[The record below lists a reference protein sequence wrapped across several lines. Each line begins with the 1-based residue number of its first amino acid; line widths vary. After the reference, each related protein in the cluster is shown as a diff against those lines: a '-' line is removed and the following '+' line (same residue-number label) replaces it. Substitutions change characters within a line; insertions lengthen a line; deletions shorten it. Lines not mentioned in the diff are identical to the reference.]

1 MQFNAS
7 KCSVMHIGKSNKI
20 ATYTM
25 NKQPLQVTKK
35 EKDLGVWITDT
46 LKPGEHCSIVAN
58 KANRMLG
65 LIWRNIAFKDK
76 STICKLYKSLV
87 RPHLDY
93 CIQAWKPYLKKD
105 INTIE
110 KVQHRATKMIW
121 GMQNIPYSERLKL
134 CGLMTME
141 DRSRRA
147 DILETYKI
155 LTGKEKI
162 NPDKLFK
169 RVENTKTRG
178 HNMKL
183 EKHQVRT
190 DNRKHYFSQ
199 RVINDWNKLP
209 SKAVNAISI
218 NILKNELQIY
228 LGY

>member
-105 INTIE
+105 INTIRVWFLPE
-110 KVQHRATKMIW
+110 ETSFFQTSGRNWKKLVSSSFFRKKV
-121 GMQNIPYSERLKL
+121 E
-134 CGLMTME
+134 
-141 DRSRRA
+141 
-147 DILETYKI
+147 ETGRNRK
-155 LTGKEKI
+155 
-162 NPDKLFK
+162 
-169 RVENTKTRG
+169 
-178 HNMKL
+178 KL
-183 EKHQVRT
+183 EET
-190 DNRKHYFSQ
+190 
-199 RVINDWNKLP
+199 
-209 SKAVNAISI
+209 
-218 NILKNELQIY
+218 
-228 LGY
+228 